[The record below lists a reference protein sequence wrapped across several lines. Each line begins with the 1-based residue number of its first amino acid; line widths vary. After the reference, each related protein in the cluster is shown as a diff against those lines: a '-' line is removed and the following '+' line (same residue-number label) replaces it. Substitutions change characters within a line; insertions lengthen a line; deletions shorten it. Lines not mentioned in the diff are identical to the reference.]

1 MNRYVVRVSRAVAVL
16 CVSLISMLGLLSD
29 ASAGLLKREDIDK
42 LLDGQFIVGE
52 VQADMPVYPLFV
64 KNPAGGKPELKGYA
78 FESLDFEPVR
88 GYSGKPIDVLVAM
101 DLTGSFIDLRL
112 VDHKEPFFNNPTG
125 TARLGTFTAQYTD
138 LSLHHTVR
146 IHDWRSPTRRDEQ
159 SADLQGV
166 NHGTVTTKAIDRSIF
181 ASAAKIAVA
190 KLDPSIAASAAAR
203 RRSTRESFRP
213 LGWEDLVARG
223 MVRTTVITPA
233 DISRAYANVKEPGG
247 GKLDGIDPGTAA
259 ITFHVALL
267 GVPSIGRNLLDS
279 EGWRYLNTSRRK
291 SQALLV
297 TESGPLANVTE
308 GVKREA
314 VPAARS
320 TGDPRLAGREAEVA
334 VAAAVP
340 ADAPA
345 DTLPAGPSPE
355 DMIRAL
361 RVPDELPFVL
371 TQNGKPLKF
380 SSIGY
385 DKVLKV
391 PGYPKATKAYFIVID
406 KATPL
411 DASQPFE
418 IAWRM
423 GRRFGTNQIM
433 NHVEQRYFPLTYDF
447 HGWRATMYDWWDTDL
462 TSIDWIKVW
471 LSRWVEIAILLA
483 GLGVLTAALL
493 AQQRTSNGTRRLMI
507 FRTAYLIFTLGF
519 IGWHAQGQLTIINIT
534 AAIESLS
541 GGGDLGFLMNDPMT
555 VILWLFTGVTLL
567 VWGRSTF
574 CGWLCPF
581 GALQE
586 LVSMIANRVGLHQRR
601 LRATL
606 DARLKWIKYVVL
618 ATIIVSLF
626 AAPSFSELAVKVE
639 PFETAISFYFM
650 RDWPYIAWAVACLGF
665 GLFLYRGY
673 CRYIC
678 PLGAALASVNLL
690 KRWQWIPRREACGT
704 PCQSCRHR
712 CEYQA
717 IAPDGKIAYS
727 ECFQCLDCVSI
738 YQDDQRCLPLIQER
752 KRTII
757 PIQAAAVHSGETA

>member
-1 MNRYVVRVSRAVAVL
+1 MKRGVVRAWVSWCFILFGAL
-16 CVSLISMLGLLSD
+16 SMGSD
-29 ASAGLLKREDIDK
+29 AHAGLLKRDDIDK
-42 LLDGQFIVGE
+42 LLDSQFIVGE
-52 VQADMPVYPLFV
+52 VLPDLPVYPLFV
-64 KNPAGGKPELKGYA
+64 KDPSGGKPELKGYA

-146 IHDWRSPTRRDEQ
+146 IYDWRSPTKRDEQ

-181 ASAAKIAVA
+181 ASAAKVALA
-190 KLDPSIAASAAAR
+190 KLDPSIAAAAAAR

-213 LGWEDLVARG
+213 LVWDDLLARG
-223 MVRTTVITPA
+223 MVRTTTITFA
-233 DISRAYANVKEPGG
+233 DIERAYADVPEPGS
-247 GKLDGIDPGTAA
+247 GKLDGVARGSPAL
-259 ITFHVALL
+259 TFHVALL
-267 GVPSIGRNLLDS
+267 GVPSIGRNLLDG

-297 TESGPLANVTE
+297 TESGPLAQVTD
-308 GVKREA
+308 VAQRQI
-314 VPAARS
+314 VPDARS
-320 TGDPRLAGREAEVA
+320 TGDPRLADRAAEAPR
-334 VAAAVP
+334 AAP
-340 ADAPA
+340 
-345 DTLPAGPSPE
+345 PSDE
-355 DMIRAL
+355 TIKAL

-371 TQNGKPLKF
+371 SQHGKPLKF

-385 DKVLKV
+385 DKVLRV
-391 PGYPKATKAYFIVID
+391 PGYPKSTKAYFLVID

-411 DASQPFE
+411 DPSEPVELAF
-418 IAWRM
+418 RL

-433 NHVEQRYFPLTYDF
+433 NHIEKREFPLAYDF
-447 HGWRATMYDWWDTDL
+447 HGWRATMYDWWDTDW

-471 LSRWVEIAILLA
+471 LSRWMEITALVL
-483 GLGVLTAALL
+483 GLIVLTVALI
-493 AQQRTSNGTRRLMI
+493 AQQRTSASTRTLMI

-519 IGWHAQGQLTIINIT
+519 IGWTAQGQLTIINIT
-534 AAIESLS
+534 AAMESLK

-555 VILWLFTGVTLL
+555 VILWLFTGATLL

-586 LVSMIANRVGLHQRR
+586 LVSLIANRLGLHQRR
-601 LRATL
+601 LRAAL

-618 ATIIVSLF
+618 GVIVGSVF
-626 AAPSFSELAVKVE
+626 VAPSFSELAVKVE

-650 RDWPYIAWAVACLGF
+650 RDWPYIAWAVVCLAF

-690 KRWQWIPRREACGT
+690 QRWNWIPRRDECGT

-727 ECFQCLDCVSI
+727 ECFQCLDCVAI

-752 KRTII
+752 KRVVI
-757 PIQAAAVHSGETA
+757 PIQAADVA

>member
-1 MNRYVVRVSRAVAVL
+1 MNRWVVRAFVAL
-16 CVSLISMLGLLSD
+16 CFSLISILGVQSD
-29 ASAGLLKREDIDK
+29 ARAGLLKREDIDK

-52 VQADMPVYPLFV
+52 VQADMPVYPLFA
-64 KNPAGGKPELKGYA
+64 KNPSGGKPELRGYA

-146 IHDWRSPTRRDEQ
+146 IHDWRSLTKRDEQ

-181 ASAAKIAVA
+181 ASAAKVA
-190 KLDPSIAASAAAR
+190 LSKLDPSIAAAAAAR

-213 LGWEDLVARG
+213 LAWDDLIARG
-223 MVRTTVITPA
+223 MVRTTVVTLG
-233 DISRAYANVKEPGG
+233 DIERAYANVNEPGG
-247 GKLDGIDPGTAA
+247 GKFEGVGPDTPVL
-259 ITFHVALL
+259 TFQVALL
-267 GVPSIGRNLLDS
+267 GIPSIGRNLLDV

-297 TESGPLANVTE
+297 TESGPLANVMDAIP
-308 GVKREA
+308 RPI
-314 VPAARS
+314 VPDARS
-320 TGDPRLAGREAEVA
+320 TGDPRLAAQV
-334 VAAAVP
+334 

-345 DTLPAGPSPE
+345 AAPVSASDEA
-355 DMIRAL
+355 IRAL

-380 SSIGY
+380 SSISY

-391 PGYPKATKAYFIVID
+391 PGYPRSTKPYFLVID
-406 KATPL
+406 KATLL
-411 DASQPFE
+411 DPSQPFE
-418 IAWRM
+418 LSFRL

-433 NHVEQRYFPLTYDF
+433 NHIEKREFPLAYEF
-447 HGWRATMYDWWDTDL
+447 HGWRATLYDWWDTDW

-471 LSRWVEIAILLA
+471 LSRWMEIAVLLI
-483 GLGVLTAALL
+483 GLGVLTVALV
-493 AQQRTSNGTRRLMI
+493 AQQRTSASARTLMI
-507 FRTAYLIFTLGF
+507 FRTAYLVFTLGF
-519 IGWHAQGQLTIINIT
+519 IGWTAQGQLTIINIT
-534 AAIESLS
+534 AALESLK

-581 GALQE
+581 GAMQE
-586 LVSMIANRVGLHQRR
+586 LVSLIANRVGFHQRR
-601 LRATL
+601 LRAAL
-606 DARLKWIKYVVL
+606 DAKLKWIKYLVL
-618 ATIIVSLF
+618 GVILGSVF
-626 AAPSFSELAVKVE
+626 VAPSFSELAVKVE

-650 RDWPYIAWAVACLGF
+650 RDWPYIAWAVVCLAF

-690 KRWQWIPRREACGT
+690 KRWNWIPRREECGA

-727 ECFQCLDCVSI
+727 ECFQCLDCVAI
-738 YQDDQRCLPLIQER
+738 YQDNERCLPLIQER
-752 KRTII
+752 KRQVI
-757 PIQAAAVHSGETA
+757 PIHVTGAG